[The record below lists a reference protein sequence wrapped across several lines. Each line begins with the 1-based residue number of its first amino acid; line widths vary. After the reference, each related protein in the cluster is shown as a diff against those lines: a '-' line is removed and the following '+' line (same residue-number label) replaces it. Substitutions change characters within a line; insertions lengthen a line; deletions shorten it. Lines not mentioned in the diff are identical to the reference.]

1 MPLRRD
7 WPNVILS
14 HLERVLLVL
23 LKTEK
28 EGRTVTVTRLINDSG
43 IQSSTFYATLRRAL
57 EEGKLVLLEVDR
69 EHRVIYAKLT
79 DRGRKLAQCFEE
91 IGIERDLGASE
102 GSEEEGSQGDIY
114 ALPL

>member
-14 HLERVLLVL
+14 HVARVLLVL
-23 LKTEK
+23 LKAEK
-28 EGRTVTVTRLINDSG
+28 EGRALTVTQLINDSG

-57 EEGKLVLLEVDR
+57 EEGKLVLFEVDR

-91 IGIERDLGASE
+91 IGIEKDLGLEDSGGE
-102 GSEEEGSQGDIY
+102 G
-114 ALPL
+114 